1 MSPHT
6 RFKIIICLFKIV
18 DKYNYVVEGYWEF
31 KKFKS
36 LSEFLKYLINVLYN
50 SLNKKKLSRIYI
62 LMALNIVSLC
72 NLQSNGRLNDTSK
85 EHILYREF

>member
-50 SLNKKKLSRIYI
+50 SLNKK
-62 LMALNIVSLC
+62 N
-72 NLQSNGRLNDTSK
+72 
-85 EHILYREF
+85 